1 MADSEKSP
9 STADAHK
16 AEAEKTNFTGCLFWI
31 VLFLLCLWL
40 CWPKIVSWWSTP
52 SSDETA
58 KVTYSDIGCFGD
70 LFGSFNALVSML
82 AFMGFLYALYLQR
95 RDLQLQKEEMRQSR
109 VEMEL
114 QTIQFREQ
122 TELLKKQI
130 AQQNKQNR
138 IDKYVEF
145 AYKIYEKIDEFDTM
159 HKGGDFINLIHHL
172 LKAYI
177 YKKSRRYTDEE
188 ETLRKHSSFLKLYSE
203 IGSICEKIYRLT
215 KTIASDKDF
224 TDDDRRTVA
233 MVLLSTCGTEMLVAL
248 DYYLLVAKA
257 ITNDPEIQPML
268 ISIFHLSGSDA
279 AKNGLIRNATKHLQ
293 NDYEMSKE
301 IMRKTPAEV
310 VDDFLHEIKYGNRD
324 SFI

>member
-1 MADSEKSP
+1 MSEPTEQK
-9 STADAHK
+9 K
-16 AEAEKTNFTGCLFWI
+16 EEKTNYTRQLLKWGAVVLGFWLLYLALLFWADDI
-31 VLFLLCLWL
+31 CAYFKYT
-40 CWPKIVSWWSTP
+40 PHINHSSTFG
-52 SSDETA
+52 
-58 KVTYSDIGCFGD
+58 VFGD
-70 LFGSFNALVSML
+70 YFGALNALFAGL
-82 AFMGFLYALYLQR
+82 AFAGLIVTIRQQSA
-95 RDLQLQKEEMRQSR
+95 DLKATKEEMRQSR
-109 VEMEL
+109 MEMEL
-114 QTIQFREQ
+114 QTTQFSAQ

-130 AQQNKQNR
+130 VQQNKQNR

-159 HKGGDFINLIHHL
+159 HKGGDFINSIHHL

-177 YKKSRRYTDEE
+177 YKKSGRYTDKE
-188 ETLRKHSSFLKLYSE
+188 ETLQKHSSFLKLYSE
-203 IGSICEKIYRLT
+203 IGSICQKIYRLT
-215 KTIASDKDF
+215 KTIANDKEF

-233 MVLLSTCGTEMLVAL
+233 MVLLSTCGSEMLVAL
-248 DYYLLVAKA
+248 DYYLLVTKV

-293 NDYEMSKE
+293 NDYEKSKE
-301 IMRKTPAEV
+301 IMKKTPADV